1 MYVQSSQQILTNLA
15 EFFVNRFLSESN
27 IISEISQL
35 LLLCVTLHIQLNKI
49 ASKILQISNRFLD
62 SCGHKECT
70 QERVTELED
79 FCPCYWDGH
88 SRISGNFYQTFP
100 SLVQF

>member
-15 EFFVNRFLSESN
+15 EFFVNQFLSESN
-27 IISEISQL
+27 VISEISQL
-35 LLLCVTLHIQLNKI
+35 LLLCVTLHVQLNKTF
-49 ASKILQISNRFLD
+49 SKNLQISNSFLD

-79 FCPCYWDGH
+79 FCPCYWDEH
-88 SRISGNFYQTFP
+88 SRISGNFY
-100 SLVQF
+100 

>member
-49 ASKILQISNRFLD
+49 ASKNLQISNSFLD
-62 SCGHKECT
+62 SCEHKECT

-79 FCPCYWDGH
+79 FCPCYWDE
-88 SRISGNFYQTFP
+88 QTFP